1 MNAKYHTENSLEYV
15 SKLWSIIIWDDKK
28 HVNSG

>member
-15 SKLWSIIIWDDKK
+15 SKLWPIILWDDKK
-28 HVNSG
+28 TCKH